1 MKKVIDEMV
10 LGKII
15 LVRYYFSHYGPYKSW
30 KPLSEEKWFFDSEKA
45 GGGVLVLLDL
55 GVHCIDILRYL
66 VGEYEKVNGINYN
79 TSCIDMDDEDN
90 CNVLFR
96 FKNGA
101 LGLISV
107 SWCNEPSET
116 IEVFGSKGY
125 LKIDLGKKYSV
136 SYGPRTIKRN
146 KLIKKIINYKK
157 SRNIAQ
163 YSLIDHFINCIVENK
178 QESPNFEDGKR
189 AVEFVLEAYSL
200 KE

>member
-1 MKKVIDEMV
+1 M
-10 LGKII
+10 
-15 LVRYYFSHYGPYKSW
+15 
-30 KPLSEEKWFFDSEKA
+30 SE
-45 GGGVLVLLDL
+45 
-55 GVHCIDILRYL
+55 
-66 VGEYEKVNGINYN
+66 
-79 TSCIDMDDEDN
+79 EDN

-96 FKNGA
+96 FKNDA

-116 IEVFGSKGY
+116 IEIFGSKGY

-136 SYGPRTIKRN
+136 SYGPRTIKKN
-146 KLIKKIINYKK
+146 DLIKKIIKYKRARDK
-157 SRNIAQ
+157 AQ
-163 YSLIDHFINCIVENK
+163 YRLIDHFIKCIAENK